1 MKPKLKLSKSEFNK
15 LIEPKLKLF
24 LSVDVVG
31 STEFKQRGDATH
43 AQPWLNFFVG
53 FLAGFP
59 GVFKITQDQES
70 STDSCTLDA
79 KLWKSLGDELI
90 FTAEL
95 KKRNEAGAYVR
106 AFRSALSLAVENWKT
121 TWASDSAPERDLR
134 LKGTAWLVGFPVGN
148 AEIPLENSSSS
159 DIDGRDYI
167 GPQVD
172 TGFRLKDHSSPRKM
186 VVSADLAYL
195 LTTAGATDLR
205 LFYEGDAVLKGVI
218 RGQPYPIIWVDCD
231 GATAGQQADSLHS
244 LKDKLLG
251 RDHADP
257 QKLRNYL
264 ALWLGESKG
273 RVPKPFISGDPFQD
287 LRKPTGYD
295 EHLEKIKSS
304 LLHLLVVEEDKGESV
319 AGDEEIS
326 AAIAKFLKG
335 S

>member
-1 MKPKLKLSKSEFNK
+1 MKPKLKLSKSEFIK

-43 AQPWLNFFVG
+43 AQPWLNFFIG

-70 STDSCTLDA
+70 SEEKNCTLDA

-95 KKRNEAGAYVR
+95 KTRHEAGAYLR
-106 AFRSALSLAVENWKT
+106 AFRAALSLAVENWKT
-121 TWASDSAPERDLR
+121 AWASDSAPERDLR

-148 AEIPLENSSSS
+148 AEIPLETSSSS

-186 VVSADLAYL
+186 VISADLAYL
-195 LTTAGATDLR
+195 LTTAGTTNIK
-205 LFYEGDAVLKGVI
+205 LFHEGDASLKGVI
-218 RGQPYPIIWVDCD
+218 RGQPYPIIWLDCD
-231 GATAGQQADSLHS
+231 GTAEGQPSLHS

-251 RDHADP
+251 REAADP
-257 QKLRNYL
+257 QKLRAYL

-273 RVPKPFISGDPFQD
+273 RIPKPFISSDPFQD
-287 LRKPTGYD
+287 LRKPAGYD
-295 EHLEKIKSS
+295 KHLEEIKGS
-304 LLHLLVVEEDKGESV
+304 LLHLLVVEEDTTENG
-319 AGDEEIS
+319 AGTS
-326 AAIAKFLKG
+326 ATPSGLDDFLKG
-335 S
+335 E